1 MEGVLLEFK
10 SEKDKKEPCMHVD
23 GVICP
28 YPEVAKSNRMNFMCE
43 SCKHFKL
50 FIKLMDIED
59 ERVMDEIDDIR
70 RNPEKYGYGS
80 VH

>member
-1 MEGVLLEFK
+1 MG
-10 SEKDKKEPCMHVD
+10 DKEPCMHVD

-28 YPEVAKSNRMNFMCE
+28 YPEVAKSRRFSSACV

-59 ERVMDEIDDIR
+59 EIVMDEIDDMH